1 MNDCIFC
8 KITKGEI
15 NSYTVYEDDLVKVF
29 LDVNPEENGHMLI
42 VPKMHISDFLGL
54 DDNLTTHIN
63 KVAKEMANLAYN
75 KLECDGI
82 RLITNHGICQEVK
95 HFHLH
100 VIPIYKVK
108 NSKDDL
114 EKTLNTLK
122 N

>member
-8 KITKGEI
+8 KIMKGEI

-42 VPKMHISDFLGL
+42 VPKMHISDFLEL
-54 DDNLTTHIN
+54 DDNLIIHIN
-63 KVAKEMANLAYN
+63 KVAKEMSNLAYN
-75 KLECDGI
+75 KLKCDGI

-100 VIPIYKVK
+100 VIPIYKVE
-108 NSKDDL
+108 NSIDDL